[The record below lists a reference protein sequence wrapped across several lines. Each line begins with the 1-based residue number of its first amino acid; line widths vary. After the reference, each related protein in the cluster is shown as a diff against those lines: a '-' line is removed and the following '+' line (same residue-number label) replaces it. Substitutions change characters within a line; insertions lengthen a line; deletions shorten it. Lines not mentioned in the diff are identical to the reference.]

1 MSDIQIDRLTL
12 QVPGLS
18 PADGRRLALQIAEG
32 LGAAGTTLSARDIPA
47 LRIDLT
53 AGPKTGVDELA
64 RQVIAEILRQ
74 VQRQP

>member
-1 MSDIQIDRLTL
+1 VSDIQIDRLSL
-12 QVPGLS
+12 HVPGLS
-18 PADGRRLALQIAEG
+18 PAAGRRLALQIAEG
-32 LGAAGTTLSARDIPA
+32 LGAAGATMSTRDIPA

-53 AGPKTGVDELA
+53 AGPITGVDELA